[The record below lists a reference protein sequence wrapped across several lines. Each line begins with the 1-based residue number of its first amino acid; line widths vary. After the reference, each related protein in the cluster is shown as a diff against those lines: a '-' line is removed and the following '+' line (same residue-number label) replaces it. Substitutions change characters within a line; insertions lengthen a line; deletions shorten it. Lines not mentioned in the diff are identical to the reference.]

1 MKNIR
6 LTKKRTI
13 PYRYAPKGLTKSDRK
28 KQLKSIKLGI
38 NRPKIKS
45 YKSKRSSW
53 TVQFQKKYGT
63 KISDYNFINK
73 NLLSKTGI
81 NLILNKGRAAY
92 YTSGSR
98 PNQTAESWARAR
110 LASVLM
116 YGPAFKVDKNIAE
129 KYGKNKWLK
138 NKPKMLTKKKI

>member
-73 NLLSKTGI
+73 NLLSKKGI

-129 KYGKNKWLK
+129 KYGKKKWLK

>member
-53 TVQFQKKYGT
+53 TVQFQKKYET

-73 NLLSKTGI
+73 NLLSKKGI

-129 KYGKNKWLK
+129 K
-138 NKPKMLTKKKI
+138 

>member
-13 PYRYAPKGLTKSDRK
+13 PYRYAPKRLTKADRK

-53 TVQFQKKYGT
+53 TVQFEKKYKT
-63 KISDYNFINK
+63 KISDYDFINK
-73 NLLSKTGI
+73 KLLSKKGI
-81 NLILNKGRAAY
+81 DLILNKGRAAY

-116 YGPAFKVDKNIAE
+116 KGPAYKVDKNIAE
-129 KYGKNKWLK
+129 KYGKTNWLK
-138 NKPKMLTKKKI
+138 NKSKTKKKI